1 MENYRDLIVWQKGMD
16 LAVAVH
22 QATQK
27 WPREEL
33 YGLTNQVRRAAASFP
48 ANIAEGQGRT
58 GAKEF
63 LHHLLIANGSLREA
77 ETYLLLAQRL
87 DYIDAATS
95 EALLSQTAEAG
106 RLLLGLI
113 RSLRSASPAR

>member
-48 ANIAEGQGRT
+48 ANIAEG
-58 GAKEF
+58 
-63 LHHLLIANGSLREA
+63 
-77 ETYLLLAQRL
+77 
-87 DYIDAATS
+87 
-95 EALLSQTAEAG
+95 
-106 RLLLGLI
+106 
-113 RSLRSASPAR
+113 

>member
-22 QATQK
+22 RATQK

-58 GAKEF
+58 GPKEF
-63 LHHLLIANGSLREA
+63 LHHLSIANGSLREA

-87 DYIDAATS
+87 DYIDAPTS
-95 EALLSQTAEAG
+95 EALLRQTAEAG